1 MPTVSWNVLIY
12 AAKSLCLSY
21 CLSFRNKEDI
31 WCPSQ
36 ADDECN
42 SLGQVEALGT
52 CAAFDTMRTG
62 LSVFL
67 PPLHQKWIWFH
78 TSLRDKSCRLL
89 LSQSLH
95 SKAFPA
101 FYRWSGWTNRALFKV
116 ALRLISRKRGETFEV
131 ELFCGRL
138 SGVVIKAVCLR
149 PRHGCDRCQ
158 ETKLIGHEVF
168 YNEKRIGARV
178 SIHLTSL
185 RIKDSLWTQFIPGPR
200 GIPLMRTGERE
211 RIPDSELKTLS
222 GFCCIF
228 FFFFFFFSS
237 ILRRNGLTDS
247 KCQWWC

>member
-1 MPTVSWNVLIY
+1 MLLLTRCGLGSPFSCLHFIKSEFGFIRLCATK
-12 AAKSLCLSY
+12 AA
-21 CLSFRNKEDI
+21 
-31 WCPSQ
+31 
-36 ADDECN
+36 
-42 SLGQVEALGT
+42 V
-52 CAAFDTMRTG
+52 
-62 LSVFL
+62 
-67 PPLHQKWIWFH
+67 
-78 TSLRDKSCRLL
+78 LL

-101 FYRWSGWTNRALFKV
+101 FYRRSGWTNRALFKV

-138 SGVVIKAVCLR
+138 PGVVIKAVCLR

-168 YNEKRIGARV
+168 YNEKCIGARV

-222 GFCCIF
+222 GFCWF
-228 FFFFFFFSS
+228 FFFFPFLFSS
-237 ILRRNGLTDS
+237 ILRRNGLTYS